1 MTQNRSRAFDS
12 LLCAGVAAAS
22 LLLLGTGASYAVDG
36 VNTGY
41 FGNVA
46 ILGYDPVAYF
56 TDGRATMGSPKIS
69 KKWLGATWYFASVE
83 HRDAFASEPV
93 RYAPQ
98 FGGFCTLNAAFKGAS
113 ANIDP
118 EAWRIVNGKLFLFS
132 GKEGLEEDF
141 DADPAAVLA
150 KADAEWPAVE
160 AREFEARAAGN

>member
-1 MTQNRSRAFDS
+1 MTQNRSRAFDR

-22 LLLLGTGASYAVDG
+22 LLLLGTGASHAVDG

-41 FGNVA
+41 FGNAA

-56 TDGRATMGSPKIS
+56 TDGRPTKGSPEIS

-83 HRDAFASEPV
+83 HREAFISEPV

-98 FGGFCTLNAAFKGAS
+98 YGGFCTLGAAFDQAS

-118 EAWRIVNGKLFLFS
+118 EAWRIVDNKLFLFS

-141 DADPAAVLA
+141 DADPAPILA

-160 AREFEARAAGN
+160 TKEFEARAAGN

>member
-1 MTQNRSRAFDS
+1 MTENRSRTFDS
-12 LLCAGVAAAS
+12 LLCAGVAAAF
-22 LLLLGTGASYAVDG
+22 LLFGTGGSHAGDG

-69 KKWLGATWYFASVE
+69 RKWLGATWYFASVQ
-83 HRDAFASEPV
+83 HRDAFVSEPV

-98 FGGFCTLNAAFKGAS
+98 FGGFCTGGMSVKEAS
-113 ANIDP
+113 ANLDP
-118 EAWRIVNGKLFLFS
+118 EAFRIVNGKLFLFS

-141 DADPAAVLA
+141 DANPAPVIA
-150 KADAEWPAVE
+150 KGEAEWPAVE
-160 AREFEARAAGN
+160 AKEFEARAAAN

>member
-1 MTQNRSRAFDS
+1 MTQHRSRAFDS
-12 LLCAGVAAAS
+12 FLRAGVAAAS
-22 LLLLGTGASYAVDG
+22 LLLGTGASYAVDG

-98 FGGFCTLNAAFKGAS
+98 YGGFCTLGAAFDQAA

-118 EAWRIVNGKLFLFS
+118 EAWRIVDGKFFLFS

-141 DADPAAVLA
+141 DADPAAILA

-160 AREFEARAAGN
+160 TKEFEARAAAN